1 MNALRDSDE
10 RTHLENADSTA
21 AVCTTQTIH
30 QNCNPSIHFLSP
42 QAQPSVHS
50 TNCSQSARVVSE
62 NEHAPPHLTHLHSQG
77 YHGGAGGVEWLTVVS
92 PAQLPEHLAALHEL
106 PKVTLS

>member
-77 YHGGAGGVEWLTVVS
+77 YHGSAGGVVWSGSPWLV
-92 PAQLPEHLAALHEL
+92 QL
-106 PKVTLS
+106 SSRNIWQRFMSCQR